1 VPDVAYKLTIDGQ
14 APESELLAAIEQV
27 EVEDHA
33 DLADMLRLR
42 VGVSVSED
50 GSGWTTLDDGPFTR
64 LKKLKVEATVGS
76 GNAEALIEAHVIET
90 SASLSNEP
98 GKSALTVVA
107 MDPTVLMTLEERIK
121 PWPNMADS
129 DIASA
134 IFGDHGFS
142 PDVESTQP
150 SRDEA
155 RQTTIQRGS
164 DIQFLKQLAGR
175 NGYECFVEVDP
186 ASGTVKGHFHPPR
199 VEETAQGVLSVSM
212 GEATNVNS
220 FSARFDMLKPVEA
233 KVTGLE
239 VDDQSDQQAEIQGTA
254 LKELGGES
262 TASSDKPRKV
272 LLTET
277 GLAQSGELQTLA
289 QAVVDSSA
297 FAITAEGELNAVA
310 YGGILRAKRPV
321 LVRGAGT
328 RFSGGYYVERVLHSF
343 TPQGYSQRFTLRR
356 NGLGLTGQE
365 SFAEGQAA

>member
-1 VPDVAYKLTIDGQ
+1 
-14 APESELLAAIEQV
+14 
-27 EVEDHA
+27 
-33 DLADMLRLR
+33 MLRLH

-64 LKKLKVEATVGS
+64 LAKTKLEATVGS
-76 GNAEALIEAHVIET
+76 SNAEALIEAHVIET
-90 SASLSNEP
+90 SAALSNEP
-98 GKSALTVVA
+98 GKSSLTVVA
-107 MDPTVLMTLEERIK
+107 MDPTVLMTLEERVK

-134 IFGDHGFS
+134 IFGDHGFT
-142 PDVESTQP
+142 PDVEATQP
-150 SRDEA
+150 SRDEV

-175 NGYECFVEVDP
+175 NGYECFVELDP
-186 ASGTVKGHFHPPR
+186 ASGTVSGHFHKPR
-199 VEETAQGVLSVSM
+199 VEETPQGVLSVSL

-220 FSARFDMLKPVEA
+220 FAARFDMLRPVEA
-233 KVTGLE
+233 KVTGLD
-239 VDDQSDQQAEIQGTA
+239 VDDQSDQAAEIQGTA
-254 LKELGGES
+254 LTELGSKPTG
-262 TASSDKPRKV
+262 SSDKPRKI

-297 FAITAEGELNAVA
+297 FAISADGELNTVA

-328 RFSGGYYVERVLHSF
+328 RFSGSYYVERVLHSF
-343 TPQGYSQRFTLRR
+343 TPEGYTQRFTLRR
-356 NGLGLTGQE
+356 NGIGLTGQE
-365 SFAEGQAA
+365 SFSEGQAA

>member
-1 VPDVAYKLTIDGQ
+1 VPDVSYKLTIDGQ
-14 APESELLAAIEQV
+14 APDPALLAAIEQI

-42 VGVSVSED
+42 VGVSVTED
-50 GSGWTTLDDGPFTR
+50 GSGWTTLDDGPFAR
-64 LKKLKVEATVGS
+64 LNKVKVDATVGS
-76 GNAEALIEAHVIET
+76 GNAETLIEAHVIEA

-98 GKSALTVVA
+98 GKSSMTVVA

-121 PWPNMADS
+121 PWPNTADS

-134 IFGDHGFS
+134 IFGDYGFS
-142 PDVESTQP
+142 PDVEGTQP

-155 RQTTIQRGS
+155 KHTTIQLGS
-164 DIQFLKQLAGR
+164 DIQFLKQLASR
-175 NGYECFVEVDP
+175 NGYECFIEVDP
-186 ASGTVKGHFHPPR
+186 ASGTVKGHFHKPR
-199 VEETAQGVLSVSM
+199 VEETAQGVLTVSM

-220 FSARFDMLKPVEA
+220 FSARFDMLRPVEA
-233 KVTGLE
+233 KVTGLD
-239 VDDQSDQQAEIQGTA
+239 VNDQSDQPADIQATA

-262 TASSDKPRKV
+262 TKSTDKPRKV

-328 RFSGGYYVERVLHSF
+328 RFSGSYYAERVLHSF
-343 TPQGYSQRFTLRR
+343 TQQGYSQRFTLRR
-356 NGLGLTGQE
+356 NGIGLTGQE
-365 SFAEGQAA
+365 SFAEGQAS